1 MRNTDWFDGLKWA
14 ESMYQKHNAAVAEKI
29 VDSETFGRNDAF
41 DRGAQDY
48 TIYRSRHLTKT
59 GDTFSQVA

>member
-29 VDSETFGRNDAF
+29 VDSKTFGRNDAF
-41 DRGAQDY
+41 DRGARDY
-48 TIYRSRHLTKT
+48 IIHHSRHLTKT